1 MMNAQDACGRR
12 SHARRRVMAVAAA
25 ALVASPLVAGQSAP
39 PRTMADVL
47 AASTPADWRP
57 LDPQNTLY
65 LQLASGRVVI
75 ELAPGFAPEH
85 VANLRTLARQKYF
98 DGLAIVRSQDNFVV
112 QWGDAENKRSLGDAR
127 AKLPPEFTVGLR
139 ADLPFTRLPDPDGYA
154 PEVGFSGGFPA
165 ARDPAAGQAWLAH
178 CYGMVGAGRGNEPET
193 GNGTELYVVT
203 GHAPRQLDRNIALV
217 GRVVQGMELLSVLP
231 RGAGP
236 LGFYEQPGQHVPI
249 TSVRLAA
256 DVPEGERARIELL
269 RTDTVT
275 FAALVEA
282 RRNRRDDWYK
292 VPAGYIDLC
301 NVPLPV
307 RAMK

>member
-1 MMNAQDACGRR
+1 MRPHIVLA
-12 SHARRRVMAVAAA
+12 AVVLTAP
-25 ALVASPLVAGQSAP
+25 ALSAEPAPP

-57 LDPQNTLY
+57 LDPQHTLY

-75 ELAPGFAPEH
+75 ELAPAFAPEH
-85 VANLRTLARQKYF
+85 VANLKVLARQQYF

-112 QWGDAENKRSLGDAR
+112 QWGDAEGKRSLRAAR
-127 AKLPPEFTVGLR
+127 ATLPPEFTVPLR

-154 PEVGFSGGFPA
+154 PEVGFAGGFPA
-165 ARDPAAGQAWLAH
+165 ARDPGAGRAWLTH
-178 CYGMVGAGRGNEPET
+178 CYGMVGAGRGNEPES
-193 GNGTELYVVT
+193 GNGAELYVVT

-217 GRVVQGMELLSVLP
+217 GRVVQGMELLSALP
-231 RGAGP
+231 RGSGP
-236 LGFYEQPGQHVPI
+236 LGFYGQPGQHVPI
-249 TSVRLAA
+249 TSVRVAA
-256 DVPEGERARIELL
+256 DVPEAERAQLEVL
-269 RTDTVT
+269 RTDTTT

-307 RAMK
+307 RPIQ